1 MSLVPLYWIVSQNS
15 GKVLDV
21 IDGSTQVNS
30 RVVQYHK
37 KSSEMSTDPGS
48 DLNNATVIQINKK
61 DGHRW
66 VYDDINNHIT
76 LIDTNFAFDL
86 RANSSDENVL
96 VLYAKNSELW

>member
-37 KSSEMSTDPGS
+37 KSSEMCITFKIDS
-48 DLNNATVIQINKK
+48 V
-61 DGHRW
+61 
-66 VYDDINNHIT
+66 VYSVFYQT
-76 LIDTNFAFDL
+76 FF
-86 RANSSDENVL
+86 
-96 VLYAKNSELW
+96 